1 MFDQSLRSWFC
12 TYCLCSQHPF
22 TIQETYIARGE
33 KAMLKLSAILLTL
46 VVTTMMFNACSWASA
61 AAVAVPNPKVDAA
74 LAKQKGE
81 QTAVFAGGCFWGVEA
96 VFDHVKGVAKA
107 ESGYAGGSADT
118 AQYYTVASGGT
129 GHAESVRVK
138 YDPSQ
143 ITYGQLLKVFFAVAH
158 DPTELN
164 RQGPDV
170 GTQYRS
176 AIFYVN
182 DEQKR
187 IAESY
192 IKQLDDAKVF
202 PEKIVTQVAP
212 LKEFYEAEAYHQNY
226 LVNHPNEP
234 YIVYNDMPKLV
245 NLRETLPELYRDK

>member
-1 MFDQSLRSWFC
+1 
-12 TYCLCSQHPF
+12 
-22 TIQETYIARGE
+22 
-33 KAMLKLSAILLTL
+33 MLKLCAILLIT
-46 VVTTMMFNACSWASA
+46 VVTTMFINACTSA
-61 AAVAVPNPKVDAA
+61 DAAGVAIPNPKLDAQ
-74 LAKQKGE
+74 LAKTKGE

-96 VFDHVKGVAKA
+96 VFDRVKGVTKA

-118 AQYYTVASGGT
+118 AEYYTVASGRT
-129 GHAESVRVK
+129 GHAESVRIT

-176 AIFYVN
+176 AIFFN
-182 DEQKR
+182 TDEEKK
-187 IAESY
+187 IAEAY
-192 IKQLDDAKVF
+192 IKQLDEAKVY
-202 PEKIVTQVAP
+202 EDKIATEVSQ
-212 LKEFYEAEAYHQNY
+212 LKAFYAAEEYHQNY

-234 YIVYNDMPKLV
+234 YIVYNDMPKLQ
-245 NLRETLPELYRDK
+245 NLKKILPELCKD

>member
-1 MFDQSLRSWFC
+1 MFK
-12 TYCLCSQHPF
+12 P
-22 TIQETYIARGE
+22 
-33 KAMLKLSAILLTL
+33 SAILLIL
-46 VVTTMMFNACSWASA
+46 VVTSMFLNSCSLAHASG
-61 AAVAVPNPKVDAA
+61 VAIPDPKVDAA
-74 LAKQKGE
+74 LATQKTR

-96 VFDHVKGVAKA
+96 VFDHVKGVVKS

-118 AQYYTVASGGT
+118 AKYYTVSSGET
-129 GHAESVRVK
+129 GHAESVRVT
-138 YDPSQ
+138 YDASQ
-143 ITYGQLLKVFFAVAH
+143 VTYGQLLKVFFSVAH

-176 AIFYVN
+176 AIFYAN
-182 DEQKR
+182 EEQKR

-192 IKQLDDAKVF
+192 IQQLDQVKAFGD
-202 PEKIVTQVAP
+202 KIVTQVVP
-212 LKEFYEAEAYHQNY
+212 LAAFYEAEAYHQDY

-245 NLRETLPELYRDK
+245 NLRKLLPNLYKD